1 MKPRLWPYLIKQA
14 FANIKNNGL
23 VHLIGLGTMVVSL
36 LIFGTFLLLFV
47 NLNAWI
53 EGWGDSVSMSIYLE
67 DGADD
72 RAVEKIATYI
82 ESLPSARIKNRISK
96 REALEELRKSLG
108 SQAGLLEGLSRN
120 PLPASL
126 EVVFED
132 VEGRTIEFKSV
143 KQELEKMEG
152 VEEAQ
157 YSEEWLR
164 RFEGLINIVKL
175 VGYVVGGLLCVG
187 VLFIVTNTI
196 KLTIYSRKEEIKIL
210 KLVGATD
217 LFVKIPFLLEGM
229 FHGIVSG
236 VSSVLALFLGYLL
249 VSGKKIQILDLPFLD
264 VIFIPG
270 EYVFAMILIS
280 VALGLVGSFVA
291 VGSFFEI

>member
-1 MKPRLWPYLIKQA
+1 MKPRLWPYLFKQA
-14 FANIKNNGL
+14 VANIRNNGL
-23 VHLIGLGTMVVSL
+23 IHLIGLGTMIVSL

-53 EGWGDSVSMSIYLE
+53 EGWGNSVSMTVYLK
-67 DGADD
+67 DGTDNQT
-72 RAVEKIATYI
+72 VEKIVSYI
-82 ESLPSARIKNRISK
+82 RSLPASRIENHISK
-96 REALEELRKSLG
+96 EDALKELRSSLG

-132 VEGRTIEFKSV
+132 VEGHEIEFKEV
-143 KQELEKMEG
+143 KQDLEKMKG
-152 VEEAQ
+152 VGEAQ

-164 RFEGLINIVKL
+164 RFKGLMNIVKL

-196 KLTIYSRKEEIKIL
+196 KLTIYSRREEIEIL

-217 LFVKIPFLLEGM
+217 WFVKTPFLLEGM

-236 VSSVLALFLGYLL
+236 VLAVLALFLGYLL
-249 VSGKKIQILDLPFLD
+249 LSAKKIQFLDLAFLD
-264 VIFIPG
+264 VVFIPN
-270 EYVFAMILIS
+270 EYVLSMILIS

-291 VGSFFEI
+291 VGSFFE